1 MRRSERLR
9 EGESS
14 SRHSNLTEP
23 PGSLEPLEFAQP
35 LWFWCFAVVPMV
47 GVTVLL
53 AARRRRSDW
62 KALAQSGRSP
72 SDGGAAWLLAM
83 SVFIVALA
91 QPRWGREPAVPLPPG
106 RDLILAIDVSWSMAA
121 EDVVPN
127 RLGNAVRIA
136 EELTR
141 VIGRDSGDRVGVV
154 AFAGR
159 GVIRCPLT
167 TNLGAVVEVLKSLRP
182 GRVEPSG
189 TDLGAGLETAL
200 DAFDDEP
207 RDGGRIVMMISDGE
221 DHQRRWERQVEQARH
236 LGVVVHTIALGD
248 RDQGHPIPVGAAQA
262 ERRPLFLFQ
271 GEPVKTRRID
281 RELRAL
287 ALATG
292 GAFLPIGLASA
303 DLTTL
308 YEQHILPVQ
317 QRSRDAF
324 QRPER
329 AERFRLFL
337 FLGLGIGLIGV
348 WPWPRPIPRRKPW
361 WTSWMVVIGMTTAS
375 LGMVQENSTELRS
388 VADAIRTGRLAF
400 EQKDFAAALD
410 AFKQAERLAPEAA
423 VPVYN
428 AAATLYQLGRF
439 EEAQTRYRVARD
451 RADDRLKLKID
462 YALGNCSL
470 ALGEL
475 PEAIRHYDECLAS
488 TVTGERCDLIRSF
501 ARENR
506 LFAVSQW
513 ESVESPAE
521 SDATNGPDGTPG
533 EPDQERP
540 SEAPEKPSSNE
551 VPGGPESPDA
561 DSPGIDPGS
570 VGPSGTTTSPG
581 TGIASGRP
589 SRRSDS
595 PADRLARALDSIRT
609 ARERRFPDLPR
620 VPASQHNEP
629 NW

>member
-1 MRRSERLR
+1 M
-9 EGESS
+9 
-14 SRHSNLTEP
+14 
-23 PGSLEPLEFAQP
+23 
-35 LWFWCFAVVPMV
+35 
-47 GVTVLL
+47 
-53 AARRRRSDW
+53 
-62 KALAQSGRSP
+62 
-72 SDGGAAWLLAM
+72 
-83 SVFIVALA
+83 
-91 QPRWGREPAVPLPPG
+91 PLPPG

-167 TNLGAVVEVLKSLRP
+167 SNLGAVVEVLKSLRP
-182 GRVEPSG
+182 GCVEPSG

-221 DHQRRWERQVEQARH
+221 DHQRRWERQVERARN
-236 LGVVVHTIALGD
+236 LGVVVQTIALGD
-248 RDQGHPIPVGAAQA
+248 RDQGHPIPLGAAQA

-271 GEPVKTRRID
+271 GEPVKTRRMD
-281 RELRAL
+281 RELRGL

-337 FLGLGIGLIGV
+337 LVGLGIGLIGA
-348 WPWPRPIPRRKPW
+348 WPWPRSIPRRKPW
-361 WTSWMVVIGMTTAS
+361 WTSWMVVIGLTTVS

-410 AFKQAERLAPEAA
+410 AFEQAERLAPEQA
-423 VPVYN
+423 VPAYN
-428 AAATLYQLGRF
+428 SAAALYQLGRF
-439 EEAQTRYRVARD
+439 EEAQARYRVARD

-475 PEAIRHYDECLAS
+475 PEAIRHYDECLTS
-488 TVTGERCDLIRSF
+488 TVTGERYDRIRSF

-506 LFAVSQW
+506 LFAVRQW
-513 ESVESPAE
+513 ESVEPPTE
-521 SDATNGPDGTPG
+521 SVPTDGPDGTSG

-540 SEAPEKPSSNE
+540 SETPEEQSSNE
-551 VPGGPESPDA
+551 VPGADESPGT
-561 DSPGIDPGS
+561 DSTGTDPSS

-581 TGIASGRP
+581 TGNASGRP